1 MGNRNDGLNTPL
13 FFIDEMHNWHQAD
26 TWPSFFKSHPP
37 KIKEIRFS
45 GPATI
50 VFFEDNTKQ
59 VVKYS
64 EEEEFEQDKC
74 IGVLWALAEKCSVGP
89 YKKFKSKN
97 QLVKFA
103 SEYVPWNPQCDP
115 VYGLWHIVYDE
126 FVEKGPYN
134 NASELNDE
142 INKWIAKDDS
152 RENAW
157 AEFVKELY
165 NWMKEN

>member
-1 MGNRNDGLNTPL
+1 MGNRNDGLNAQL
-13 FFIDEMHNWHQAD
+13 FVIDEMDNYSQPIGY
-26 TWPSFFKSHPP
+26 TSFFKSHPP

-64 EEEEFEQDKC
+64 EEDPYGQDKY

-97 QLVKFA
+97 QLIKFVYDYTPLREKA
-103 SEYVPWNPQCDP
+103 DP
-115 VYGLWHIVYDE
+115 CHGLWHIVHNE
-126 FVEKGPYN
+126 FVENGPYAN
-134 NASELNDE
+134 TDELHSE
-142 INKWIAKDDS
+142 ISKWIAKDDS
-152 RENAW
+152 REDAW
-157 AEFVKELY
+157 AEFVKELF
-165 NWMKEN
+165 NWIKEN

>member
-1 MGNRNDGLNTPL
+1 MGNRNDGLIAHL
-13 FFIDEMHNWHQAD
+13 VFDEFNENFQSA
-26 TWPSFFKSHPP
+26 TCTSFFFKSHPP

-64 EEEEFEQDKC
+64 EEDPYGQDKY

-97 QLVKFA
+97 QLIKFVYNYTPMGEK
-103 SEYVPWNPQCDP
+103 SDP
-115 VYGLWHIVYDE
+115 CHGLWHIVHNE
-126 FVEKGPYN
+126 FVENGPY
-134 NASELNDE
+134 ADTAELNSE
-142 INKWIAKDDS
+142 INNWIADS
-152 RENAW
+152 NE
-157 AEFVKELY
+157 KELTWKTFMDALY
-165 NWMKEN
+165 NWLKEN

>member
-1 MGNRNDGLNTPL
+1 MGNRNDGLNAQL
-13 FFIDEMHNWHQAD
+13 FAIDGATKIAINSVYGLTSNYQ
-26 TWPSFFKSHPP
+26 S

-64 EEEEFEQDKC
+64 EEDPYGQDKY

-97 QLVKFA
+97 QLIKFVYNYTPVGEK
-103 SEYVPWNPQCDP
+103 SDP
-115 VYGLWHIVYDE
+115 CHGLWHIVHNE
-126 FVEKGPYN
+126 FVENGPYAN
-134 NASELNDE
+134 TAELNSE
-142 INKWIAKDDS
+142 ISKWIAKDDS

-157 AEFVKELY
+157 AEFMKELFD
-165 NWMKEN
+165 WIKEN